1 MALQAKAV
9 KKKIKSVGNI
19 KKITR
24 TMEMVSVAKMR
35 KTVEK
40 SLALRTFARYALELL
55 VNLSKARQLEHVLL
69 EERSKGKVLMVIVAS
84 NKGLAGAYNGNI
96 DRSTKKFIAE
106 HQGAKIEA
114 ITIGKQAEKIALRN
128 SLKIIASFKEFTE
141 NVLHEDVY
149 PLAAML
155 REKFTENEEYRSVVI
170 NYTNFIKPLT
180 YKPTIRELVP
190 VSPKVVRNMIEEIE
204 KGSEKEK
211 FATDSLSQYMF
222 EPTEETVLET
232 VIPQLIHALV
242 FQALLESQASEHSS
256 RMVAMKNATDNAG
269 RLEDALT
276 LAYNRAR
283 QAAITQEISEIVNAA
298 EAVS

>member
-35 KTVEK
+35 KTVQK

-55 VNLSKARQLEHVLL
+55 VNLSKNRRLEHPLL
-69 EERSKGKVLMVIVAS
+69 AKREEGKILMVIVAS
-84 NKGLAGAYNGNI
+84 NKGLAGAYNLNI
-96 DRSTKKFIAE
+96 DKTTKKFIRE
-106 HQGAKIEA
+106 KKGETIEV

-128 SLKIIASFKEFTE
+128 NLPIVASFKEFTE
-141 NVLHEDVY
+141 NVEHADLY
-149 PLAAML
+149 SLANMMK
-155 REKFTENEEYRSVVI
+155 EKFLVNTDYQSIMVMFTSFV
-170 NYTNFIKPLT
+170 KPLV
-180 YKPTIRELVP
+180 YAPTIRELIP
-190 VSPKVVRNMIEEIE
+190 VSPKVARNMIEEILV
-204 KGSEKEK
+204 GSEQET
-211 FATDSLSQYMF
+211 FAKDSLAQYMF
-222 EPTEETVLET
+222 EPSETSVLET
-232 VIPQLIHALV
+232 VIPELVHALV
-242 FQALLESQASEHSS
+242 YQALLESQASEHSS

-269 RLEDALT
+269 RLQDALT